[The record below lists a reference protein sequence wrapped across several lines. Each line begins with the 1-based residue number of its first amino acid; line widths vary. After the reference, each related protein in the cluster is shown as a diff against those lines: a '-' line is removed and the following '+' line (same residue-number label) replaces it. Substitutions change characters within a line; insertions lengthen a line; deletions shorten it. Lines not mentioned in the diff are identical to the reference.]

1 MNRDKILNAIGK
13 SVSKD
18 WMEPTVNSVYHK
30 DEDPV
35 RKFRET
41 LIAIGGKVVEIP
53 TYSGISEYM
62 FQHYDAR
69 QRIVS
74 VIPLINKK
82 LEPRA
87 NTLHVYDNVEVMIM
101 KGHFAVA
108 ENGAVWVTDEQMPD
122 LVLPFIC
129 QNLAVII
136 NRRDIVPTMQEAY
149 ARIGNSEY
157 NFGTF
162 IAGPSKT
169 ADIEQS
175 LVLGAHGPKAMT
187 VFLVEYSPD

>member
-1 MNRDKILNAIGK
+1 MSRDKILKAIGK
-13 SVSKD
+13 SSFKS
-18 WMEPTVNSVYHK
+18 WMEPTVRSVFDK

-41 LIAIGGKVVEIP
+41 LIGIGGKVVEIP
-53 TYSGISEYM
+53 SYSGVREYM
-62 FQHYDAR
+62 FQHFEAR

-74 VIPLINKK
+74 VIPLINNL
-82 LEPRA
+82 LESRS
-87 NTLHVYDNVEVMIM
+87 NTLHMYDDVEVTLM

-108 ENGAVWVTDEQMPD
+108 ENGAVWVTDDQMPD

-136 NRRDIVPTMQEAY
+136 NRHDIVPTMQEAY
-149 ARIGNSEY
+149 ERIGNSDY

-187 VFLVEYSPD
+187 VFLVDYSSD